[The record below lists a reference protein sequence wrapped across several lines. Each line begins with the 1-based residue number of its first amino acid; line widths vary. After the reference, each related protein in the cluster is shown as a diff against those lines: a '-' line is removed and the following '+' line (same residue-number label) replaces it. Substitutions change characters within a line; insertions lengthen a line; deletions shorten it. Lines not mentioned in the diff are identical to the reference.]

1 MARPQRPVFLP
12 PATYRRKRLRDA
24 ARLLPVLGAALL
36 LVPLLWTGSDAPGGV
51 GNAGALLYLLAVWA
65 SLIVAAAL
73 LSRILAP
80 ERDDG
85 PGDPDREDAA

>member
-65 SLIVAAAL
+65 GLIVAAFL
-73 LSRILAP
+73 LSRVLAP
-80 ERDDG
+80 DDG
-85 PGDPDREDAA
+85 PGDPDGEDAA

>member
-65 SLIVAAAL
+65 GLIVAAFL
-73 LSRILAP
+73 LSRVLAP
-80 ERDDG
+80 DDG
-85 PGDPDREDAA
+85 PGDPDGDDAA

>member
-36 LVPLLWTGSDAPGGV
+36 IVPLLWTGSDAPGGV

-65 SLIVAAAL
+65 GLIVAAFL
-73 LSRILAP
+73 LSRVLAP
-80 ERDDG
+80 DDG
-85 PGDPDREDAA
+85 SGEPDGEDAA